1 MGKEHEQEKSG
12 RSSGEGGEIDSKLP
26 TTNPLTPSLVVR
38 LGVLELAA
46 RGKF

>member
-26 TTNPLTPSLVVR
+26 TTPLTSSLVVR

>member
-1 MGKEHEQEKSG
+1 MGKEHEQEKNG
-12 RSSGEGGEIDSKLP
+12 RSSGERGEIDSKLP
-26 TTNPLTPSLVVR
+26 TTSHTPYLVVR

>member
-12 RSSGEGGEIDSKLP
+12 RSSGEGGKIDSKPLHQ
-26 TTNPLTPSLVVR
+26 PLTPSLVVR